1 MLNTYFSLDHA
12 SLYFIFLHCA
22 LHQICKYLDIF
33 KLLQIYKITLN
44 DVSQSNFILWL
55 YLKQN

>member
-1 MLNTYFSLDHA
+1 MLNTYFSLDYA

-22 LHQICKYLDIF
+22 LHHIYKYLDIF
-33 KLLQIYKITLN
+33 KLSQMYKITSN
-44 DVSQSNFILWL
+44 DVSQSNFVLWL